1 MFPTIL
7 LTLMYTYKYEM
18 KPIRKER
25 SVWKLHRKLV
35 LAFVALDLIAVI
47 VIVIM
52 YPLVLAP
59 ISLIIVNALKG

>member
-1 MFPTIL
+1 MTI
-7 LTLMYTYKYEM
+7 TQ
-18 KPIRKER
+18 
-25 SVWKLHRKLV
+25 KLV

>member
-1 MFPTIL
+1 
-7 LTLMYTYKYEM
+7 M
-18 KPIRKER
+18 KGVI
-25 SVWKLHRKLV
+25 SMTTVQKLV

-47 VIVIM
+47 VTVIM

>member
-1 MFPTIL
+1 MTI
-7 LTLMYTYKYEM
+7 TQ
-18 KPIRKER
+18 
-25 SVWKLHRKLV
+25 KLV

-59 ISLIIVNALKG
+59 ISLIIANALKG

>member
-1 MFPTIL
+1 MEITQ
-7 LTLMYTYKYEM
+7 
-18 KPIRKER
+18 
-25 SVWKLHRKLV
+25 KLV

-47 VIVIM
+47 AIVIM

>member
-1 MFPTIL
+1 MEITQ
-7 LTLMYTYKYEM
+7 
-18 KPIRKER
+18 
-25 SVWKLHRKLV
+25 KLV